1 MFEMLLV
8 CLSHRECLSS
18 CIPMAYRALEVLWDS
33 KCSLVAP
40 VCFLQLFIQCKDKH
54 NF

>member
-1 MFEMLLV
+1 MFEMLFV

-18 CIPMAYRALEVLWDS
+18 CIPMAYRALEVLWDD